1 MRIKVDLDNWSR
13 IKTYNIFSNYT
24 DPYTGVVTKIDVT
37 NIVKISKNEDI
48 SFYCLIV
55 YSILKTMI
63 NIDEFK
69 YGYVKENDI
78 YNIYYFDNIAATMT
92 VLNKYNELTFTRYVK
107 YNSNIEEFINEFIK
121 AKNDA
126 YNDIEYYKINGLDE
140 CNKINITCMPWIH
153 FSNFKDAINHSEK
166 NSKPKICWGKY
177 YCNEE
182 HYFIDFSI
190 LVNHA
195 FQDGYHIGCFINE
208 FQKNLNKL
216 SISNKLKIKK
226 KVKL

>member
-78 YNIYYFDNIAATMT
+78 YNIYYFDNIAATMN
-92 VLNKYNELTFTRYVK
+92 VLNKYN
-107 YNSNIEEFINEFIK
+107 
-121 AKNDA
+121 
-126 YNDIEYYKINGLDE
+126 
-140 CNKINITCMPWIH
+140 
-153 FSNFKDAINHSEK
+153 
-166 NSKPKICWGKY
+166 
-177 YCNEE
+177 
-182 HYFIDFSI
+182 
-190 LVNHA
+190 
-195 FQDGYHIGCFINE
+195 
-208 FQKNLNKL
+208 
-216 SISNKLKIKK
+216 
-226 KVKL
+226 